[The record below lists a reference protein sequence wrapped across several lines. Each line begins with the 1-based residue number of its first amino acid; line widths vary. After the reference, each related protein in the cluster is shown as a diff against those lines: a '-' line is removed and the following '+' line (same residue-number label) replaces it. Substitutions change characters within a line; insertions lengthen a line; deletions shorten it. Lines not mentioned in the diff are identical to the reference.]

1 MLEKILSTFPK
12 KPMILEN
19 IPVPGVAA
27 FELSPNACGQIIRP
41 RAWTSKISGCYNPS
55 VLAYAITAF
64 FSGFALFLLGF
75 SVFMYRENR
84 KFGDNQFTVKLL
96 PPPPRKASTVVEG
109 HARAYLNV
117 SPEFVLEERPERVLS
132 RQA

>member
-1 MLEKILSTFPK
+1 M
-12 KPMILEN
+12 PMGIS
-19 IPVPGVAA
+19 G
-27 FELSPNACGQIIRP
+27 GQIILSRS
-41 RAWTSKISGCYNPS
+41 WTSKISGCYNRN
-55 VLAYAITAF
+55 VLAYAAATF
-64 FSGFALFLLGF
+64 FSGFVLFLLGF

-109 HARAYLNV
+109 HARTYLNF
-117 SPEFVLEERPERVLS
+117 SPEFALEEGPVRILS

>member
-1 MLEKILSTFPK
+1 M
-12 KPMILEN
+12 
-19 IPVPGVAA
+19 
-27 FELSPNACGQIIRP
+27 
-41 RAWTSKISGCYNPS
+41 
-55 VLAYAITAF
+55 LAYAITTF

-75 SVFMYRENR
+75 SLFMHRENR

-109 HARAYLNV
+109 RARTYLDFT
-117 SPEFVLEERPERVLS
+117 PESTLEARPARVLS

>member
-1 MLEKILSTFPK
+1 M
-12 KPMILEN
+12 
-19 IPVPGVAA
+19 
-27 FELSPNACGQIIRP
+27 
-41 RAWTSKISGCYNPS
+41 
-55 VLAYAITAF
+55 LAYAITTF

-75 SVFMYRENR
+75 SIFMYRENR

-109 HARAYLNV
+109 RARTYLNFT
-117 SPEFVLEERPERVLS
+117 PDFTLDGHPAPVLS